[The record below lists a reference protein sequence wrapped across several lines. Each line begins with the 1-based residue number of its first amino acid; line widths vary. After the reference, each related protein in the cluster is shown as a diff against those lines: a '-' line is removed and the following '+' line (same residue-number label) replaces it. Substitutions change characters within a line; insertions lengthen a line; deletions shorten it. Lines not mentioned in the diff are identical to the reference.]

1 MTATTGSPKMI
12 QDLIHKL
19 RFPSSI
25 SLTAN
30 KSTFSFIG
38 RSRMRL
44 SSLLPLMSRSNF
56 TLRATSLLSEF
67 IPITLHMGQWFR
79 VAKPIFSSTV
89 SPMQEFL
96 DILTHFW
103 RFCKVWINSFPQLP
117 QISLLGCWILLHL
130 LPQCKSGFWK
140 TPGGGLTIFV
150 FIVNILFGD
159 ISIVLCP

>member
-44 SSLLPLMSRSNF
+44 SSLLPLMSKSNF
-56 TLRATSLLSEF
+56 TLRTTSLPSEF
-67 IPITLHMGQWFR
+67 IPITLHIGQWFR
-79 VAKPIFSSTV
+79 VAKSVFSSTV

-96 DILTHFW
+96 YILTHFW
-103 RFCKVWINSFPQLP
+103 RSCKVWINSFPQLP
-117 QISLLGCWILLHL
+117 QISLLGCSILLHL
-130 LPQCKSGFWK
+130 RSQCKSGFWK
-140 TPGGGLTIFV
+140 TPGGGITIFV

>member
-44 SSLLPLMSRSNF
+44 SSLLPLMSKSNF
-56 TLRATSLLSEF
+56 TLRTTSLPSEF
-67 IPITLHMGQWFR
+67 IPITLHIGQWFR
-79 VAKPIFSSTV
+79 VAKSVFSSTV

-96 DILTHFW
+96 YILTHFW
-103 RFCKVWINSFPQLP
+103 RSCKVWINSFPQLP
-117 QISLLGCWILLHL
+117 QISLLGCSILLHL
-130 LPQCKSGFWK
+130 RSQCKSGFWK
-140 TPGGGLTIFV
+140 TPGGGITIFV

-159 ISIVLCP
+159 ITIVLCP